1 MAEGAVFEWLGR
13 LHDQRRL
20 WAALAVL
27 GALAIA
33 LGSLTPG
40 SQMPSNL
47 PWDKANHFVGY
58 AGLAGLIGLAGVRLP
73 LAFLIAVLYGIVIEY
88 AQLPVP
94 GRSGGD
100 WWDILANG
108 LGAAFAV
115 LLLHWLRR
123 VLALRRRGR
132 P

>member
-1 MAEGAVFEWLGR
+1 MAESPRLDWLRR

-20 WAALAVL
+20 WAALAVV

-33 LGSLTPG
+33 VGSLTPG

-47 PWDKANHFVGY
+47 PWDKLNHFVGY
-58 AGLAGLIGLAGVRLP
+58 AGLAGLVGLAGVRLP
-73 LAFLIAVLYGIVIEY
+73 RAFLIAVLYGIAVEY
-88 AQLPVP
+88 AQIPVP

-100 WWDILANG
+100 WADILANT

-115 LLLHWLRR
+115 VLLAGLRR
-123 VLALRRRGR
+123 GLAQR
-132 P
+132 

>member
-1 MAEGAVFEWLGR
+1 MADEAWRNRLKS
-13 LHDQRRL
+13 LHDRRRL

-40 SQMPSNL
+40 SEMPSNL
-47 PWDKANHFVGY
+47 PWDKLNHFVGY

-73 LAFLIAVLYGIVIEY
+73 RAFLAAVLFGIAIEV
-88 AQLPVP
+88 AQVPVP

-100 WWDILANG
+100 WADILANS

-115 LLLHWLRR
+115 VLLHLLRR
-123 VLALRRRGR
+123 GLWPR

>member
-1 MAEGAVFEWLGR
+1 MAEGSRLTWLEQ
-13 LHDQRRL
+13 LHDRRRL
-20 WAALAVL
+20 WAALAVVV
-27 GALAIA
+27 ALAIA

-58 AGLAGLIGLAGVRLP
+58 AGLAGAIGLAGLRLP
-73 LAFLIAVLYGIVIEY
+73 LAFLVAVLYGIAIEF
-88 AQLPVP
+88 AQIPVP

-100 WWDILANG
+100 WADILANS

-115 LLLHWLRR
+115 LLLHGLRR
-123 VLALRRRGR
+123 GLGLR
-132 P
+132 

>member
-1 MAEGAVFEWLGR
+1 MAERPLLTWLER
-13 LHDQRRL
+13 LHDRRRL

-47 PWDKANHFVGY
+47 PWDKLNHFIGY

-73 LAFLIAVLYGIVIEY
+73 LAFLVAVLYGIAIEY
-88 AQLPVP
+88 AQIPVP

-100 WWDILANG
+100 WADILANS

-115 LLLHWLRR
+115 LLLAAFRRWLR
-123 VLALRRRGR
+123 
-132 P
+132 

>member
-1 MAEGAVFEWLGR
+1 MADRSGFGWLQR
-13 LHDQRRL
+13 LHDRRRL

-27 GALAIA
+27 GALVIA

-58 AGLAGLIGLAGVRLP
+58 AGLAGLIGLAGVRLSR
-73 LAFLIAVLYGIVIEY
+73 AFLMAVLFGIAIEY
-88 AQLPVP
+88 AQIPVP

-100 WWDILANG
+100 GWDILANS
-108 LGAAFAV
+108 LGAATAV
-115 LLLHWLRR
+115 FLLHGARRFLWRR
-123 VLALRRRGR
+123 VA
-132 P
+132 